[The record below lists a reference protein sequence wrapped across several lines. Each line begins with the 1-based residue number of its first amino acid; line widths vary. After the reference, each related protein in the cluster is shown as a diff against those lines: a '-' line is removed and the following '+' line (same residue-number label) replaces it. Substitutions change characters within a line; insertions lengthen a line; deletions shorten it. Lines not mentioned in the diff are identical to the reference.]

1 MSGSN
6 GKGSRRSVL
15 VTGAAGY
22 IGSLVIESLAADPRG
37 LERIVATDIR
47 EPAAGDLPGGVTW
60 VTLDVRSPD
69 LGDVIL
75 AHHIDTVVHLAA
87 IVTPGPGQTREL
99 MYSVDVEGTKNVL
112 DACLVG
118 GVRKVIITSSGA
130 AYGYHADN
138 LRMVYEDH
146 PLRGNVEFAYSDHKR
161 IVEQMLAEYREHH
174 PELEQLI
181 FRVGTIL
188 GESVSNQ
195 ITALFE
201 KRVVVGLQGSPTPF
215 VFIWDRDVVGVIEA
229 GIHGSGVG
237 IYNVAGDGTM
247 TLREIARR
255 LNKPYVTLPPGL
267 VAGALSVL
275 QRFGLT
281 RYGPE
286 QVGFLQYRPVL
297 ANDRLKSDFGYT
309 PRRTSREVFDLYVRS
324 VQPQRAGR

>member
-6 GKGSRRSVL
+6 GKRSRKAVL

-22 IGSLVIESLAADPRG
+22 IGSLVMKSLAANPRG

-47 EPAAGDLPGGVTW
+47 EPAGGLPDSVTW
-60 VTLDVRSPD
+60 ITLDVRSPEIA
-69 LGDVIL
+69 DVIL
-75 AHHIDTVVHLAA
+75 SQQIDTVVHLAA

-112 DACLVG
+112 DACLAG
-118 GVRKVIITSSGA
+118 GVKRIIITSSGA

-138 LRMVYEDH
+138 ARMLYEDH

-161 IVEQMLAEYREHH
+161 IVEQMLAEYRDAH

-201 KRVVVGLQGSPTPF
+201 KRVVIGLKGAPTPF

-229 GIHGSGVG
+229 GIHGGPVG
-237 IYNVAGDGTM
+237 IFNVAGDGTM
-247 TLREIARR
+247 TLREIARK
-255 LNKPYVTLPPGL
+255 LDKPYVALSPGM

-275 QRFGLT
+275 QRLGLSQ
-281 RYGPE
+281 YGPE

-297 ANDRLKSDFGYT
+297 ANDRLKQEFGYT
-309 PRRTSREVFDLYVRS
+309 PMRTSREVFDLYARS
-324 VQPQRAGR
+324 VQSQGPR